1 MVDQH
6 LMQTMLVRQRAE
18 KTKIETAKKL
28 QEEAD
33 TRAAN
38 ELKKEGRLHGEK
50 VFIQMVINDYICKGK
65 TWEDLQ
71 KDFRPSGAMSKW
83 TRDTAELLGL
93 KTTTNYN
100 LMSPL
105 KGSMKK
111 RRKKGKSSKARQ
123 NKPKQISKSKSKPR
137 SSKSRRYK
145 SRSSKSRLTKR
156 K

>member
-1 MVDQH
+1 MFGPPDRF
-6 LMQTMLVRQRAE
+6 LNINKDTPNYL
-18 KTKIETAKKL
+18 
-28 QEEAD
+28 EED
-33 TRAAN
+33 ED
-38 ELKKEGRLHGEK
+38 ELELRRMKSKAKKEGEK
-50 VFIQMVINDYICKGK
+50 VCIQMVINDYICKGK

-111 RRKKGKSSKARQ
+111 RRKKSKA
-123 NKPKQISKSKSKPR
+123 KQRSKSKPKKSKPR
-137 SSKSRRYK
+137 RSKSRR
-145 SRSSKSRLTKR
+145 SKSRLTKR

>member
-1 MVDQH
+1 MDRFLGPQMYK
-6 LMQTMLVRQRAE
+6 LDSANLEEYEDDEQELRRMKSR
-18 KTKIETAKKL
+18 AKK
-28 QEEAD
+28 E
-33 TRAAN
+33 
-38 ELKKEGRLHGEK
+38 GEK
-50 VFIQMVINDYICKGK
+50 VFIQMVINDYICKGR

-93 KTTTNYN
+93 NTTTNYN

-111 RRKKGKSSKARQ
+111 RRKKSKKSSKGKKGSKGSKGKKGSKA
-123 NKPKQISKSKSKPR
+123 KPKK
-137 SSKSRRYK
+137 SKSRRYK
-145 SRSSKSRLTKR
+145 LTKR

>member
-1 MVDQH
+1 MFGPPDRF
-6 LMQTMLVRQRAE
+6 LNINKDTSNYLEDDELELRKMKSR
-18 KTKIETAKKL
+18 AKK
-28 QEEAD
+28 E
-33 TRAAN
+33 
-38 ELKKEGRLHGEK
+38 GEK
-50 VFIQMVINDYICKGK
+50 VFIQMVINDYICKGR

-111 RRKKGKSSKARQ
+111 RRKKSKAKRR
-123 NKPKQISKSKSKPR
+123 SKSKPKKTKPR
-137 SSKSRRYK
+137 RSKSRR
-145 SRSSKSRLTKR
+145 SKSRLTKR

>member
-1 MVDQH
+1 MDRFLGPQMYKVSSNS
-6 LMQTMLVRQRAE
+6 L
-18 KTKIETAKKL
+18 
-28 QEEAD
+28 EED
-33 TRAAN
+33 
-38 ELKKEGRLHGEK
+38 ELELRKMKSKARKDGEK

-111 RRKKGKSSKARQ
+111 RRKKS
-123 NKPKQISKSKSKPR
+123 KPKKSKPKKSKPR
-137 SSKSRRYK
+137 RSK
-145 SRSSKSRLTKR
+145 SKSRLTKR

>member
-1 MVDQH
+1 MDRFLGPQMYKVNSH
-6 LMQTMLVRQRAE
+6 SL
-18 KTKIETAKKL
+18 
-28 QEEAD
+28 EED
-33 TRAAN
+33 
-38 ELKKEGRLHGEK
+38 ELELRKMKSKARKDGEK
-50 VFIQMVINDYICKGK
+50 IFIQMVINDYICKGK

-111 RRKKGKSSKARQ
+111 RRKKS
-123 NKPKQISKSKSKPR
+123 KPKKSKSKKSKPR
-137 SSKSRRYK
+137 RSK
-145 SRSSKSRLTKR
+145 SKSRLTKR

>member
-1 MVDQH
+1 MDRFLGPQIYKVNSSRLNEDE
-6 LMQTMLVRQRAE
+6 LESRKMKS
-18 KTKIETAKKL
+18 KTK
-28 QEEAD
+28 
-33 TRAAN
+33 
-38 ELKKEGRLHGEK
+38 KEGEK

-111 RRKKGKSSKARQ
+111 RRKKSKAKQNKTKQRSKYKPKSSK
-123 NKPKQISKSKSKPR
+123 PR
-137 SSKSRRYK
+137 R
-145 SRSSKSRLTKR
+145 SKSRLTPNISKNIVHL
-156 K
+156 

>member
-1 MVDQH
+1 MDRFLGHQIHKVNSSRLED
-6 LMQTMLVRQRAE
+6 
-18 KTKIETAKKL
+18 
-28 QEEAD
+28 
-33 TRAAN
+33 
-38 ELKKEGRLHGEK
+38 ELELRRIKSKARKDGEK

-83 TRDTAELLGL
+83 TRDIAELLGL

-111 RRKKGKSSKARQ
+111 RRTKSKAKQRSTS
-123 NKPKQISKSKSKPR
+123 KPKAKKSK
-137 SSKSRRYK
+137 
-145 SRSSKSRLTKR
+145 SKSRLTKR

>member
-18 KTKIETAKKL
+18 KTKIETAKKQL
-28 QEEAD
+28 EEAEA
-33 TRAAN
+33 REAY
-38 ELKKEGRLHGEK
+38 ELKKESRLHGEK
-50 VFIQMVINDYICKGK
+50 VFIQMLINEYICKGK

-111 RRKKGKSSKARQ
+111 KRKKNKKSSKA
-123 NKPKQISKSKSKPR
+123 KQKKTKQRSKYKSN
-137 SSKSRRYK
+137 RYK
-145 SRSSKSRLTKR
+145 TGGYRITKR

>member
-1 MVDQH
+1 MDRFLGPQIYKVSSNSLEEDE
-6 LMQTMLVRQRAE
+6 LELRKM
-18 KTKIETAKKL
+18 KSKAKK
-28 QEEAD
+28 E
-33 TRAAN
+33 
-38 ELKKEGRLHGEK
+38 GEK

-111 RRKKGKSSKARQ
+111 RRKKS
-123 NKPKQISKSKSKPR
+123 KPKKSKPR
-137 SSKSRRYK
+137 RSK
-145 SRSSKSRLTKR
+145 SKSRLTKR